1 MSTMETFIAAPLPV
15 NEQERLKA
23 LLSYP
28 VDYSL
33 SEKQFNDITHLASTL
48 CVMPMALIVLIDSNK
63 NYFKSAIGFGSCTAK
78 REDSFCQYTLLGKEI
93 YEVEDT
99 LLHPNFK
106 NNPYVLNEP
115 YLRFYAGIPL
125 INSENHALGT
135 LCVMDIKPN
144 KLTDT
149 QKESLVILRESIINH
164 LELKKSKS
172 EIHRAQQKADE
183 ASRAK
188 QNFFS
193 AISHE
198 IRTPLNGIMGITH
211 LLMDESL
218 TAQQSE
224 YINALALSTNNLMN
238 LINDILDFKNN
249 DDGLQNTTFDRND
262 KPDANSEFSGA
273 LSPEPR
279 KKETSAYPDHTKD
292 LKMNNSLTGLRV
304 LLVEDNDVNILITH
318 TMLKKW
324 DVQVTVARNG
334 LEAIEVVQQHPFNVV
349 LMDLHMPVMDGFM
362 ATEKI
367 RKLGFSK
374 QDFPIIALSA
384 SIIDDDQT
392 LARDTGMN
400 DFLSKPFN
408 PTVLYNKLKNYL
420 PHA

>member
-1 MSTMETFIAAPLPV
+1 METFIAAPLPV
-15 NEQERLKA
+15 NEQKRLKA

-28 VDYSL
+28 IDYSL
-33 SEKQFNDITHLASTL
+33 SEKQFNDIAQLTSTL
-48 CVMPMALIVLIDSNK
+48 CAMPMALIVFADSTINH
-63 NYFKSAIGFGSCTAK
+63 FKSAIGFGSCTASRK
-78 REDSFCQYTLLGKEI
+78 DSFCQYTLLGKEI

-125 INSENHALGT
+125 INSENYALGT

-149 QKESLVILRESIINH
+149 QKALLTILSESIINQ

-172 EIHRAQQKADE
+172 EIQRAQQKADE
-183 ASRAK
+183 AACAK

-198 IRTPLNGIMGITH
+198 IRTPLNGIMGITP
-211 LLMDESL
+211 LLMDERL

-238 LINDILDFKNN
+238 LVNDILDFKNN
-249 DDGLQNTTFDRND
+249 DARLQNNTFDRNGN
-262 KPDANSEFSGA
+262 PAINSEFSAA
-273 LSPEPR
+273 LSPELHQ
-279 KKETSAYPDHTKD
+279 KESSAYPDQGKD

-324 DVQVTVARNG
+324 DVQVMVAKNG

-367 RKLGFSK
+367 RQLGFSK

-384 SIIDDDQT
+384 SIVDDDQT

-408 PTVLYNKLKNYL
+408 PTVLYNKIKNYL